1 MSTADGYIC
10 RQRDL
15 GHRSHPTPIRRL
27 CPAAFSSLSLRRTED
42 CSATDMQ
49 RSGSNHFDGAT
60 TREAGW
66 HAHEG
71 GQFILVESG
80 ISHLRTELG
89 AWAVPARRVAWVPPG
104 VRHVCRSTG
113 VGTGWV
119 VLPPVAL
126 QDLPDTV
133 CVLSASALL
142 ITSLQRLAR
151 LKSTELHMR
160 GLLWNIVAAE
170 MAQAS
175 SERCEIPMPSEPRML
190 KTARSV
196 LMRPNAAINLNRV
209 AAHAGMSRRSFV
221 RHFRLQTGLSF
232 TQWKRAVIVAHAL
245 ELVASGQKVSSVAF
259 DLGYESVSAF
269 IAMFR
274 RQYGDSPRRYL
285 AQRSDRWYV
294 SIADP
299 DC

>member
-1 MSTADGYIC
+1 
-10 RQRDL
+10 
-15 GHRSHPTPIRRL
+15 
-27 CPAAFSSLSLRRTED
+27 
-42 CSATDMQ
+42 MQ
-49 RSGSNHFDGAT
+49 PSESNHFDGASSH
-60 TREAGW
+60 EEGW

-104 VRHVCRSTG
+104 VRHVSRSSG
-113 VGTGWV
+113 LGRGWV

-126 QDLPDTV
+126 QDLPATV

-142 ITSLQRLAR
+142 IASLQRLAR
-151 LKSTELHMR
+151 LRSEERHMR
-160 GLLWNIVAAE
+160 GLLWGIVAAE
-170 MAQAS
+170 MTQAR
-175 SERCEIPMPSEPRML
+175 SERCEIPMPSESRLL
-190 KTARSV
+190 KAARSV
-196 LMRPNAAINLNRV
+196 LMRPTAAVNLDRV
-209 AAHAGMSRRSFV
+209 AAGAGMSRRSFV
-221 RHFRLQTGLSF
+221 RHFRRETGLSF

-274 RQYGDSPRRYL
+274 RQYGESPRRYL
-285 AQRSDRWYV
+285 TERSDRWYV